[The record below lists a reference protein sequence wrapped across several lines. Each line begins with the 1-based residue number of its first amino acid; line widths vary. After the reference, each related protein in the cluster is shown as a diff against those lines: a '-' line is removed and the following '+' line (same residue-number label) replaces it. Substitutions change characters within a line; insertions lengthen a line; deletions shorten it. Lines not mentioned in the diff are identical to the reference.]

1 MTESDPQPQQ
11 QEALELK
18 PCPFCGTD
26 KPVLSNNQTRCWEV
40 FCRKCGASVMVKL
53 RQRDYEAVDAWN
65 TRADLPRA
73 TADDWSIAKSL
84 VRDWLMERGVA
95 LSGVNGEV
103 SRSSINRFKLDL
115 QRRIVEAIANA
126 RAWSKSRAQKEVE
139 NAGERARK

>member
-1 MTESDPQPQQ
+1 MTESNPQPQQ

-73 TADDWSIAKSL
+73 TAEVELTVESALKELREMFPGKNTLAI
-84 VRDWLMERGVA
+84 GV
-95 LSGVNGEV
+95 V
-103 SRSSINRFKLDL
+103 I
-115 QRRIVEAIANA
+115 RIGFTSFAGATLNEAMNQV
-126 RAWSKSRAQKEVE
+126 RAWSESRAQKE
-139 NAGERARK
+139 GERE